1 MVADDLKKRLECN
14 NGNKDKFMDTIKAA
28 GEDNNAKVVAAY
40 LVSRGIDAEYVN
52 PKDAGLLLS
61 EEYGNARVLPESYE
75 NLKRLRE
82 RDKIMIFPGF
92 FGYSKKG
99 MLLHSEGRFR
109 HNGSH
114 TCSCGKS

>member
-1 MVADDLKKRLECN
+1 VEFEAAAF
-14 NGNKDKFMDTIKAA
+14 KDKFMDTIKAA

-99 MLLHSEGRFR
+99 MLLHSRGEVP
-109 HNGSH
+109 
-114 TCSCGKS
+114 T